1 MHREAAGMAKWVPK
15 MIREAIDDHESIEW
29 ALREK
34 MKDVQISH
42 HTGAQLIAFPFH
54 TMELTNMFRQPRP
67 VQNMYRHVPVFQAS
81 RCQGKGTTQAR
92 KPRNANVE
100 KTGLGIGPGAEDIS
114 KITAPKK
121 LGKEG
126 GGKKLQ
132 RILSSPTSL

>member
-1 MHREAAGMAKWVPK
+1 MQRDAAGMAKWVPR
-15 MIREAIDDHESIEW
+15 MIREASDDHESIER
-29 ALREK
+29 ALRVEK
-34 MKDVQISH
+34 DAQISH

-54 TMELTNMFRQPRP
+54 TMELMNTFRQPRP

-81 RCQGKGTTQAR
+81 RCQGKGTTQAT

-114 KITAPKK
+114 RITAPKK
-121 LGKEG
+121 VGKEG

-132 RILSSPTSL
+132 RVVSSPTSL